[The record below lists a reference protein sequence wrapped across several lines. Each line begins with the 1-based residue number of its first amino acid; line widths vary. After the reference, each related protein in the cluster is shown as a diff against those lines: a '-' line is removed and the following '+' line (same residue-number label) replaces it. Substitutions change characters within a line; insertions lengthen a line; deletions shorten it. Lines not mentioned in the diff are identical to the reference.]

1 VGRPNLAECKTLFER
16 FWNLYPKPYSK
27 HRSWAQWRSLNPT
40 PEMVEAIIEDF
51 TTRQRSA
58 DWTRENRRFIPLSEN
73 YLKSRPW
80 LDWDHP
86 RATPP
91 PAIARYL
98 ASLQPVTEMK
108 GTDTSAG

>member
-1 VGRPNLAECKTLFER
+1 ML
-16 FWNLYPKPYSK
+16 
-27 HRSWAQWRSLNPT
+27 
-40 PEMVEAIIEDF
+40 EAIIEDF
-51 TTRQRSA
+51 TTRQRAA

-98 ASLQPVTEMK
+98 ASLQPVTETK
-108 GTDTSAG
+108 SAEISAG